1 MRSEAQKRA
10 DKVYRTKQLANG
22 KNKQINATISANDY
36 LLFDN
41 YCKRIG
47 MSKASTIVNAIKYL
61 IANNVNLAE
70 WVEMEKAENEAE
82 AVHDSND

>member
-1 MRSEAQKRA
+1 MQTKSHIEAVAKYNKGKYTNFQVQIKIEEAQA
-10 DKVYRTKQLANG
+10 
-22 KNKQINATISANDY
+22 I
-36 LLFDN
+36 DN

-82 AVHDSND
+82 AEQDSAD